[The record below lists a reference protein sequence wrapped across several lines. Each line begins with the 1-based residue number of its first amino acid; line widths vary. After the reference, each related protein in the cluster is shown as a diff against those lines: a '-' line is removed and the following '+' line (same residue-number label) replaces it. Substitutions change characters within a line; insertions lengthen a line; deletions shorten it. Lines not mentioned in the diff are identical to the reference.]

1 MPSLLLT
8 IFILQLTIHLI
19 NTVGATA
26 IDELLWTLYNTLPT
40 RTRSAVQDSKTLRAE
55 VVRLRKEMTAT
66 SSQDEF
72 AKWAKLRRGHDKAV
86 AKYDDNANALKT
98 HRQTFTR
105 ITTTLRYLG
114 TNGLR
119 LLLQFYFA
127 KTPLFWIPTGWVP
140 NYAAF
145 LLAFPRAPRGSVS
158 VQVWGIACATVVQ
171 MVFAAGAAAWVLLM
185 RGREEGVGMG
195 KQGRRK
201 EEEGVAMGGG
211 GEGKKEI

>member
-1 MPSLLLT
+1 MHLQQTRKLT
-8 IFILQLTIHLI
+8 HRII
-19 NTVGATA
+19 
-26 IDELLWTLYNTLPT
+26 
-40 RTRSAVQDSKTLRAE
+40 
-55 VVRLRKEMTAT
+55 
-66 SSQDEF
+66 
-72 AKWAKLRRGHDKAV
+72 
-86 AKYDDNANALKT
+86 ANALKT

-105 ITTTLRYLG
+105 ITTTLRYFG

-171 MVFAAGAAAWVLLM
+171 MVFTAGAAGWVLLM
-185 RGREEGVGMG
+185 RGREEGVG
-195 KQGRRK
+195 KQGRR

-211 GEGKKEI
+211 GGGEGKKEI